1 QIGLQNVMYA
11 TQIIFNPDLSEVID
25 SRQSMIEQG
34 VNGTQPLFIANE
46 DKMVSLEDD
55 FMSLTR
61 RCTIEKLQDNNE
73 EVLFQ
78 FLDGCF
84 QYGDMV
90 IDEDHVVF
98 SKDKRHLNAEFNEVA
113 KDVNGRRSKIVKVD
127 KV

>member
-1 QIGLQNVMYA
+1 MIFAKLFWYYCVGQIGLQNVMYA

-61 RCTIEKLQDNNE
+61 RYTIEKLQDNNE
-73 EVLFQ
+73 
-78 FLDGCF
+78 
-84 QYGDMV
+84 
-90 IDEDHVVF
+90 
-98 SKDKRHLNAEFNEVA
+98 
-113 KDVNGRRSKIVKVD
+113 VD
-127 KV
+127 IY